1 VRSVRAFD
9 CVHPA
14 HEDIHFTGA
23 NDDDLVEQIQRHRDE
38 HHPEIKDEE
47 IREFVAQGAY
57 DE

>member
-1 VRSVRAFD
+1 VRAFD

-23 NDDDLVEQIQRHRDE
+23 SDDELLEQIKRHRDE
-38 HHPEIKDEE
+38 YHAELTDEQ
-47 IREFVAQGAY
+47 ISEFVAQGAY